1 MTEVVIVSIGQ
12 RGEATRIDRFKPVY
26 RALNGGEVEL
36 VGDSAPGRRVSVRI
50 PAELLE
56 DVPPAEAPA
65 DGNESARD
73 AEDRVLA
80 ALLAR
85 AQLGI

>member
-1 MTEVVIVSIGQ
+1 MTEVVVVSIRQNGS
-12 RGEATRIDRFKPVY
+12 ATRVERFQPVY
-26 RALNGGEVEL
+26 RALNNGEVEL
-36 VGDSAPGRRVSVRI
+36 VGDSAPGCRVSVRI

-56 DVPPAEAPA
+56 DVPSAEPPV
-65 DGNESARD
+65 DEDERARA

>member
-1 MTEVVIVSIGQ
+1 MTEVVVVSIGPP
-12 RGEATRIDRFKPVY
+12 GEATRVDRFHPIY
-26 RALNGGEVEL
+26 RALNNGQVEL
-36 VGDSAPGRRVSVRI
+36 VGDSAPGRRISIRI

-56 DVPPAEAPA
+56 DVPSAEPPV
-65 DGNESARD
+65 DEDERARA